1 MKEYAD
7 DLILMDFYK
16 EEDVFDNFEL
26 TFGSKKDIKDYWGD
40 DWNDAP
46 YEHNAGRVYERY
58 VQMKVHYKPFNCIA
72 VQPCD
77 IHDPNSKWCKEDFK
91 KERTPCLLLV
101 PHSLLEE
108 FDLSEKHTTK
118 NDFIREYDDWYKFT
132 YDKFLGRE
140 GITEIYFNETFD
152 SISKKIE
159 ELNYMNKLSK
169 DVLMFT
175 TLRNFDDEPPES
187 LAKSVMIE
195 GAELLQNYQFKATSP
210 DLLNVKDEIADVMI
224 YLIRLCNYY
233 GWDYEEL
240 VRRKLKKNEEKYPSS
255 PVSRIILE
263 DPDTESETYKQLK
276 QEVKKVEPPFK
287 IHGEL
292 KVLKNE

>member
-1 MKEYAD
+1 MKEYTD
-7 DLILMDFYK
+7 DLILIDFYK

-108 FDLSEKHTTK
+108 LDLSEKHTTN
-118 NDFIREYDDWYKFT
+118 NDLIREYDDWYKFT

-140 GITEIYFNETFD
+140 GVTEIYFNETFD

-224 YLIRLCNYY
+224 YLIRLCNHY

-255 PVSRIILE
+255 PVTSIILE
-263 DPDTESETYKQLK
+263 DLDTESETYKQLK
-276 QEVKKVEPPFK
+276 QEVKKAELSL